1 MSQIEAVFFDCDG
14 TLVDSEVICSRAYV
28 TMFQEFGITLDPEE
42 VFKRFKGV
50 KLYEIIDIVSLE
62 HGVTLAKTEAE
73 HVYRAEVAR
82 LFDSELEAI
91 EGAGALL
98 SAITAPM
105 CVVSNG
111 PNNKMQHSMGKLN
124 MLHYF
129 PDKLF
134 SGYDIQRWKPDPALM
149 FHAAKAMN
157 VNVENCILVDD
168 SVAVRNLVS
177 TQVWKC
183 STSAP
188 TRTISRSFTR
198 KSPPLPIF
206 RSYRNCGKRVVGI
219 LRHSSSHSLHLPRL
233 NWRSKVS
240 KGSLICLFHVG

>member
-157 VNVENCILVDD
+157 VNVETAFWLMTQLPVH
-168 SVAVRNLVS
+168 NLVS

-198 KSPPLPIF
+198 KSLPLPIF
-206 RSYRNCGKRVVGI
+206 RSYLNCGKRVVGI
-219 LRHSSSHSLHLPRL
+219 LRHSSSHSFTYPA
-233 NWRSKVS
+233 
-240 KGSLICLFHVG
+240 

>member
-168 SVAVRNLVS
+168 SVPVRNLVS

>member
-1 MSQIEAVFFDCDG
+1 MSRIEAVFFDCDG

-105 CVVSNG
+105 CVVSNC
-111 PNNKMQHSMGKLN
+111 PNNKMQHS
-124 MLHYF
+124 
-129 PDKLF
+129 
-134 SGYDIQRWKPDPALM
+134 
-149 FHAAKAMN
+149 
-157 VNVENCILVDD
+157 
-168 SVAVRNLVS
+168 
-177 TQVWKC
+177 
-183 STSAP
+183 
-188 TRTISRSFTR
+188 
-198 KSPPLPIF
+198 
-206 RSYRNCGKRVVGI
+206 
-219 LRHSSSHSLHLPRL
+219 
-233 NWRSKVS
+233 
-240 KGSLICLFHVG
+240 

>member
-1 MSQIEAVFFDCDG
+1 MVQAD
-14 TLVDSEVICSRAYV
+14 
-28 TMFQEFGITLDPEE
+28 
-42 VFKRFKGV
+42 
-50 KLYEIIDIVSLE
+50 
-62 HGVTLAKTEAE
+62 AE

-82 LFDSELEAI
+82 LFDTELEDI
-91 EGAGALL
+91 AGANELL
-98 SAITAPM
+98 ASINVPM

-111 PNNKMQHSMGKLN
+111 PVSKMQHSLGKLN

-129 PDKLF
+129 PEKLF

-168 SVAVRNLVS
+168 SSAGATIRDRCRNGSVYFCADPHNKPI
-177 TQVWKC
+177 VH
-183 STSAP
+183 P
-188 TRTISRSFTR
+188 

-206 RSYRNCGKRVVGI
+206 RNYRNCGRRVVGI
-219 LRHSSSHSLHLPRL
+219 LRHSYSHSLHLLHL
-233 NWRSKVS
+233 NWHAKVS